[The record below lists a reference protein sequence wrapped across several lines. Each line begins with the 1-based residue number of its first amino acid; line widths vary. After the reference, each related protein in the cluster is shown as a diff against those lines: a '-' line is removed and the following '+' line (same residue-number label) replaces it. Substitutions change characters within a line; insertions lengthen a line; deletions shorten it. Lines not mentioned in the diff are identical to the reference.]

1 MSQQQIFTKDFIFT
15 RIKDSNAPYWNLSLC
30 QGFKNIANV
39 MNYNGIDFDDED
51 TEETKQEKSIQ
62 QLARTIDTFPPDSV
76 FVIELRGAMT
86 SNRSGIFGP
95 FQFSNTDRPAQPET
109 PPAAA
114 TPTLGTIPQ
123 GYVPES
129 MLKGLQD
136 QLQSNFDAQ
145 IKALKE
151 EQALQRREDDYNR
164 RMEELAEAQKEV
176 KEMKKS
182 YDSTVAKGTDIL
194 LGALQRLGAM
204 FLAPKGAPA
213 AMMAQMQ
220 QPQLGATQQQPQLGA
235 TQQPKPD
242 PKMDAVDDLSEYIYN
257 NFTTEQ
263 ITQMKSN
270 LIASKNV
277 PQLETAT
284 GANTVATGVTIS

>member
-51 TEETKQEKSIQ
+51 TDETKQEKSIQ

-95 FQFSNTDRPAQPET
+95 FQFSNTDRPAQPDT

-164 RMEELAEAQKEV
+164 RMEELAEAQNEV

-204 FLAPKGAPA
+204 FLAPKGADA

-220 QPQLGATQQQPQLGA
+220 QPQLGAA
-235 TQQPKPD
+235 QQPKPD

-277 PQLETAT
+277 PQPETAT
-284 GANTVATGVTIS
+284 GANTIATGVTIS

>member
-51 TEETKQEKSIQ
+51 TDETKQEKSIL

-95 FQFSNTDRPAQPET
+95 FQFSNTDRLAQPET

-176 KEMKKS
+176 KDMKKS
-182 YDSTVAKGTDIL
+182 YDSSVAKGTDIL

-204 FLAPKGAPA
+204 FLAPKGADA

-220 QPQLGATQQQPQLGA
+220 QQQLGAAQQPE
-235 TQQPKPD
+235 PD

-263 ITQMKSN
+263 ITQMKSD

-277 PQLETAT
+277 PQPETAT

>member
-1 MSQQQIFTKDFIFT
+1 MSQQQIFTKSFIYD

-30 QGFKNIANV
+30 QGFKNQANV
-39 MNYNGIDFDDED
+39 MNYNGLDFEDED
-51 TEETKQEKSIQ
+51 SDETKIEKSLA
-62 QLARTIDTFPPDSV
+62 QLDRTISTFPPDSV

-95 FQFSNTDRPAQPET
+95 FQFSNSDRPAQPET
-109 PPAAA
+109 PAQPSPA
-114 TPTLGTIPQ
+114 LGTIPN

-164 RMEELAEAQKEV
+164 RMEQLAEAQKEV

-194 LGALQRLGAM
+194 LGVIQRLGAM
-204 FLAPKGAPA
+204 FLMPKGADAA
-213 AMMAQMQ
+213 AMMAAQ
-220 QPQLGATQQQPQLGA
+220 QQQLGEPQQHQE
-235 TQQPKPD
+235 PD
-242 PKMDAVDDLSEYIYN
+242 PKMEALEDLE
-257 NFTTEQ
+257 NFLLDNYTAEQ
-263 ITQMKSN
+263 IAEMKSN
-270 LIASKNV
+270 LISQKNV
-277 PQLETAT
+277 NNQSFGGAT
-284 GANTVATGVTIS
+284 GANTVATGVTIA